1 MPTGRL
7 TETAP
12 EHRMSLVTL
21 APQPRSQAAARAAR
35 AGAALAAGLLA
46 VVLGA
51 PATAEAAPTLQAN
64 HTLEAPSPSPTTGP
78 AGAVRWAVQPSVPQ
92 GTTGRN
98 YFIYDLNPGTSI
110 TDHVAVT
117 NLSDQPLTFAVYGT
131 DAYTTTDGA
140 FALLPADQTA
150 TDIGTWIT
158 VQQRSWTVQPGKRQD
173 IPFRLTVPQNATPG
187 DHAGGVIAAIAQ
199 VGVTADGQQVRLD
212 QRVAARVYLRVSGE
226 LLPAVTV
233 ESVHVGYDTPINPL
247 GRGDMTVT
255 YRLRNTGNVRIAGT
269 GGVIV
274 DGPFGWTLA
283 RTAPVDLPELL
294 PGATFT
300 VTERVVGVPP
310 SLRLTATVDL
320 APTTVDAA
328 LPPVQRAASVWAVP
342 WLLLA
347 LLAAAVAW
355 LYLRWRGRRRPA
367 SPTAA
372 PPATEE
378 AAPVA
383 AAGAR

>member
-1 MPTGRL
+1 MP
-7 TETAP
+7 
-12 EHRMSLVTL
+12 LVTL
-21 APQPRSQAAARAAR
+21 SSRIRSQPTLAAR

-51 PATAEAAPTLQAN
+51 PAPAEAAPTLQPN
-64 HTLEAPSPSPTTGP
+64 HAQEAPSPSATTAP
-78 AGAVRWAVQPSVPQ
+78 AGAGATAAPSVTRWAVQPSGPQ

-98 YFIYDLNPGTSI
+98 YFIYDLNPGSSI
-110 TDHVAVT
+110 TDHVGVT

-131 DAYTTTDGA
+131 DAYTTIDGA
-140 FALLPADQTA
+140 FALLPADRAA
-150 TDIGTWIT
+150 TDIGTWIA
-158 VQQRSWTVQPGKRQD
+158 VEQRSWTVQPGKRQD

-199 VGVTADGQQVRLD
+199 IGVTADGQQVRLD
-212 QRVAARVYLRVSGE
+212 QRVAARVYLRVSGD
-226 LLPAVTV
+226 LQPAVTV
-233 ESVHVGYDTPINPL
+233 ESVHVGYDAPINPV

-283 RTAPVDLPELL
+283 RTTPVDLPELL

-310 SLRLTATVDL
+310 VLRLTASVDL
-320 APTTVDAA
+320 APTTVDTA

-347 LLAAAVAW
+347 LLATAVAC
-355 LYLRWRGRRRPA
+355 LYLRLRRRRRPA
-367 SPTAA
+367 PPTAAA
-372 PPATEE
+372 PPATKE
-378 AAPVA
+378 AAAVA
-383 AAGAR
+383 SAGAR